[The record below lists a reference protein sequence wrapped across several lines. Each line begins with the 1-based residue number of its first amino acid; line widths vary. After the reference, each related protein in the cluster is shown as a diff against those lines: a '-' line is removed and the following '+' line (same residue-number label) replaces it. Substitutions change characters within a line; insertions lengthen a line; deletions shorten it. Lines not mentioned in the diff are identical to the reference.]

1 MELFVRNNSNGI
13 KTNYKI
19 NGIFLWRVQRCKI
32 QKISLCDINETD
44 EMESPQ
50 EAQPAHLYCLKHI
63 YIVLFYIYVVKI
75 KINVVK
81 FRIALY

>member
-50 EAQPAHLYCLKHI
+50 EA
-63 YIVLFYIYVVKI
+63 
-75 KINVVK
+75 
-81 FRIALY
+81 